1 MNIIQREFDRALK
14 STTEGVIVTADTEM
28 STNRRR
34 QGIHQNSNV
43 TFPKR

>member
-1 MNIIQREFDRALK
+1 MNIIQREFDKALK